1 MRALLSLRGFTYPLV
16 ITLMIV
22 GAVITY
28 QAKLEAVE
36 EAEHIA
42 DLRNQ
47 IAQERIAISLLKA
60 EWSELTQPGRL
71 QDLVDRYPDALA
83 LGAYG
88 VERMV
93 RIEDIPFVAGQ
104 EPDLIGEF
112 LGGGG

>member
-1 MRALLSLRGFTYPLV
+1 VKALLSLRSLTYPLV

-28 QAKLEAVE
+28 QAKQQAVE

-42 DLRNQ
+42 DLRNE

-71 QDLVDRYPDALA
+71 QDLVGRYPDVLD

-93 RIEDIPFVAGQ
+93 RIDDLPFAAGQ
-104 EPDLIGEF
+104 QPDLIGEF